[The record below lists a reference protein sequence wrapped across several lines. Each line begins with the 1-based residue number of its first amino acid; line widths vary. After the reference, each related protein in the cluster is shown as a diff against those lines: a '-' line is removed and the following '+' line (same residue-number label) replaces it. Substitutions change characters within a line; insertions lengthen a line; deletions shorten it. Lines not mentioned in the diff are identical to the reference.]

1 MAGSDYMSQGNQG
14 DQVFRDSPYV
24 QVGGQQIRT
33 PTSVNLS
40 DMFKTPSTPSG
51 QFDTPAGAQLPPIT
65 FDEPVGDVGGIDA
78 GDFLESSAEWT
89 KYAGIGGDYYM
100 PTAGKTG
107 DFHQGPDGQLYEWR
121 EGQGWVGIEGG
132 AGGDEATQR
141 LNEFKGAVSSN
152 TLHITG
158 NIGILDNAVSS
169 YSSYGTLVDGLKSG
183 TLSTAQAE
191 AQRSEAYAAEK
202 GKIQQAYRDALANYS
217 YSGPGQGAGEAYKKF
232 EQQQNQI
239 QQQALQKLKASNAKV
254 ENAIEG
260 FGDGIKGLTQQASQ
274 LGIDLSNYDLKTAED
289 ANAVKALID
298 QKLIGKDYVGLLE
311 ATRTTISQDFSTQ
324 ITSML
329 EGIDTGDLQFFN
341 EDGDLDL
348 DRLRTGNSAEK
359 WLAQTLDSATGSGF
373 LKDDFMQSVQK
384 VDENGVPVVD
394 ADGNPVMEEVFSE
407 EIQGVMNSMDEE
419 MSQQQQRFMQDLKWS
434 AAQQGFSVRDVIF
447 SESFNQYTDE
457 ATAQYANE
465 FAGMLDRE
473 MDESY
478 TSMANSFNDLLMT
491 TVGAVKA
498 QAFKDEVERQ
508 REQALA
514 NYQVQNQVLAEEM
527 AQGQANT
534 RSNVIIG
541 LVSAAAA
548 AFGVI
553 LG

>member
-1 MAGSDYMSQGNQG
+1 MAGTDYMSQGNQG
-14 DQVFRDSPYV
+14 DQVFRDNPYV

-40 DMFKTPSTPSG
+40 DMFRTPSTPSG
-51 QFDTPAGAQLPPIT
+51 QFDAPAGAQLPPIT
-65 FDEPVGDVGGIDA
+65 FDEEVGDVGGIDA
-78 GDFLESSAEWT
+78 SDFLANNSEWT
-89 KYAGIGGDYYM
+89 RYSGVGGDYYM
-100 PTAGKTG
+100 PTAGQPG

-121 EGQGWVGIEGG
+121 EGQGWVGLEGG

-158 NIGILDNAVSS
+158 NIGILNNAVSS
-169 YSSYGTLVDGLKSG
+169 YSSYGTLVDGLLTG
-183 TLSTAQAE
+183 ALNATQAE
-191 AQRSEAYAAEK
+191 AQRSEAYAAAKAEIYRK
-202 GKIQQAYRDALANYS
+202 YGNINQRDHPQEIRQRALDLQQL
-217 YSGPGQGAGEAYKKF
+217 K
-232 EQQQNQI
+232 QN
-239 QQQALQKLKASNAKV
+239 NARV
-254 ENAIEG
+254 MDAIEG
-260 FGDGIKGLTQQASQ
+260 FGEGIRKLTQQASQ
-274 LGIDLSNYDLKTAED
+274 LGIDLSNYDLKTAEG

-298 QKLIGKDYVGLLE
+298 QKLIGKDYVDLLE
-311 ATRTTISQDFSTQ
+311 ATGTTISQDFSTQ

-329 EGIDTGDLQFFN
+329 EGIDSGDLSFFN
-341 EDGDLDL
+341 ENGDLDI
-348 DRLRTGNSAEK
+348 DRLRAGNSAEQ
-359 WLAQTLDSATGSGF
+359 WLAQVMDSATGSGF
-373 LKDDFMQSVQK
+373 LEDDFMQSVQQ

-407 EIQGVMNSMDEE
+407 EIQGIMNTMDEE

-434 AAQQGFSVRDVIF
+434 AAQQGFSVKDVVF
-447 SESFNQYTDE
+447 SEARNQFFDE

-491 TVGAVKA
+491 TMGAAKA

-527 AQGQANT
+527 AQGKANT
-534 RSNVIIG
+534 KSNVIIG

-548 AFGVI
+548 AFAMI
-553 LG
+553 L